1 MRSKEDELSTEISRC
16 DGCTREGGQAEDGCQ
31 QWIRTNKNINV
42 IPNTLIKKNNNKIS
56 TEIDQITE
64 RIETEKLKN
73 RE

>member
-1 MRSKEDELSTEISRC
+1 MQSRENELSTKISRC
-16 DGCTREGGQAEDGCQ
+16 DGYTGKDILAEDSCQ
-31 QWIRTNKNINV
+31 QWIRTNKNINM

-73 RE
+73 EE

>member
-1 MRSKEDELSTEISRC
+1 MRSKEDELSTEISKC
-16 DGCTREGGQAEDGCQ
+16 DGCTSESEQAEDGCQ

-64 RIETEKLKN
+64 RVKN
-73 RE
+73 RKAEE